1 MKNKIIIISAL
12 MIGIALCSLLY
23 NPGYKQP
30 LGWDRYFQKFNKPV
44 SNNLLVK
51 YIDRNHQDGKQLI
64 ALDLGAGN
72 GGDTVF
78 LLEKGHKVYAVDFQE
93 ESMKRIKENVD
104 EKYQHNLTLI
114 NSSFEDLDWSTFPQF
129 DLIIAFRSIS
139 FIQSKDFYTVW
150 DHMYTGLKDDGIVIV
165 KLFGKQNTAILNYT
179 MTLFDKKEID
189 QLINKFDPL
198 YVNEILREQKKIRH
212 EFDLII
218 KKT

>member
-1 MKNKIIIISAL
+1 M
-12 MIGIALCSLLY
+12 
-23 NPGYKQP
+23 
-30 LGWDRYFQKFNKPV
+30 
-44 SNNLLVK
+44 
-51 YIDRNHQDGKQLI
+51 I